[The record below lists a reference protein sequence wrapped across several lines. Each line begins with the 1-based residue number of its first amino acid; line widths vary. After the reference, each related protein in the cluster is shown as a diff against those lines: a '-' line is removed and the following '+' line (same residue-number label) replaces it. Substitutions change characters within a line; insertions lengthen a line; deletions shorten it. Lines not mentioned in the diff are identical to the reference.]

1 MGWERV
7 GGGGDDAAQGCPLE
21 KDSPGELW
29 EPDPG
34 VDPLVHPVSTTAPV
48 VPPGRDLGFY
58 PAGFVT
64 VLRWAS
70 LRICSRRAS
79 HAV

>member
-1 MGWERV
+1 MGN
-7 GGGGDDAAQGCPLE
+7 DAAQGCPLG

-29 EPDPG
+29 GPDPG
-34 VDPLVHPVSTTAPV
+34 VDALVHPVSPTAPV
-48 VPPGRDLGFY
+48 YRPGRDLGFY

-64 VLRWAS
+64 VLPWAS
-70 LRICSRRAS
+70 LRICSHRAA